1 VTTKSD
7 YDTKSNGG
15 SSSSTSNAAKGAD
28 TDTDATRSAAIGGA
42 VSDAAG
48 TVREAAMNVRDT
60 AATRLPEVTATTRS
74 AIEDANRQMQSSSDE
89 MLAMGGALSFG
100 LAIGMLIGGAPRLF
114 VGGALIP
121 AVAMILTLLNRSG
134 WNRASKSR
142 SMQGG

>member
-1 VTTKSD
+1 MTTKSD

-15 SSSSTSNAAKGAD
+15 SSSSTSSATKGAD
-28 TDTDATRSAAIGGA
+28 TDTDATRSAAIGGT

-134 WNRASKSR
+134 WNRSTKSR

>member
-7 YDTKSNGG
+7 YETQSNGG
-15 SSSSTSNAAKGAD
+15 ARSTGSDTNRAAAS
-28 TDTDATRSAAIGGA
+28 T

-48 TVREAAMNVRDT
+48 TVREAAMNARDV
-60 AATRLPEVTATTRS
+60 AATKLPEVTATTRS

-100 LAIGMLIGGAPRLF
+100 MAIGMLVGGAPRLF
-114 VGGALIP
+114 VAGALVP

-134 WNRASKSR
+134 WNRPTKSR

>member
-1 VTTKSD
+1 VTTKSE
-7 YDTKSNGG
+7 YDTKANGG
-15 SSSSTSNAAKGAD
+15 TSSSSSSGRTTTDVD
-28 TDTDATRSAAIGGA
+28 TEATRSAVGGT

-48 TVREAAMNVRDT
+48 TVREAAMNARDL
-60 AATRLPEVTATTRS
+60 AATKLPEVTETTRS
-74 AIEDANRQMQSSSDE
+74 AIVDANRQMQSSSDE

-114 VGGALIP
+114 VAGALVP

-134 WNRASKSR
+134 WNRTSKTR

>member
-1 VTTKSD
+1 MTTKSE

-15 SSSSTSNAAKGAD
+15 SATTRPDAGRSTAD
-28 TDTDATRSAAIGGA
+28 SVA
-42 VSDAAG
+42 DAAG
-48 TVREAAMNVRDT
+48 TVREAAMNARDI
-60 AATRLPEVTATTRS
+60 AATKLPEVTATTRS

-100 LAIGMLIGGAPRLF
+100 LAIGMLVGGAPRLLIA
-114 VGGALIP
+114 GALVP

-134 WNRASKSR
+134 WNRPPKSR

>member
-7 YDTKSNGG
+7 YETKAEGG
-15 SSSSTSNAAKGAD
+15 PSSARTEANRSA
-28 TDTDATRSAAIGGA
+28 TDTVSEAAGA
-42 VSDAAG
+42 V
-48 TVREAAMNVRDT
+48 RDVALNARDV
-60 AATRLPEVTATTRS
+60 AATKLPEVTATTRS

-100 LAIGMLIGGAPRLF
+100 LAIGMLVGGAPRFL
-114 VGGALIP
+114 VAGALVP

-134 WNRASKSR
+134 WNRPVKSR

>member
-1 VTTKSD
+1 VTAKSE
-7 YDTKSNGG
+7 YETKSNGG
-15 SSSSTSNAAKGAD
+15 SPS
-28 TDTDATRSAAIGGA
+28 TRSEASRSTADA

-48 TVREAAMNVRDT
+48 TVREAAITARDV
-60 AATRLPEVTATTRS
+60 AATKLPEVTATTRS

-100 LAIGMLIGGAPRLF
+100 MAIGMLVGSAPRLF
-114 VGGALIP
+114 VAAALVP

-134 WNRASKSR
+134 WSRPTKSR

>member
-1 VTTKSD
+1 VTTKSE

-15 SSSSTSNAAKGAD
+15 TATSAAAVNRSTAD
-28 TDTDATRSAAIGGA
+28 T
-42 VSDAAG
+42 VSDAAD
-48 TVREAAMNVRDT
+48 TVREAAANVRDV

-100 LAIGMLIGGAPRLF
+100 LAIGMLVGSAPRLF
-114 VGGALIP
+114 VAAALVP
-121 AVAMILTLLNRSG
+121 AVAMVLTLLNRFG
-134 WNRASKSR
+134 WNRPTKSR